1 VIGAVEV
8 ISVFAEYEIPVA
20 YSMVAMATQVPS
32 VHPLQAFTCYWA
44 AFNNIYV
51 AISERAGKS
60 AQLRKNADGS
70 LRTRAVG
77 QINIPRV
84 STVSEREQIDLA
96 FQRFPDEL
104 KRRIVEHSSTRFFA
118 YRTPHWR
125 GQPIEKDASGQRL
138 NGVLNVGHTVDAKH
152 PVWAPIDI
160 GMFEAYQSGARN
172 SVHRDALASQILDL
186 LYTVRNNAFHGGKSA
201 DDANDTAVL
210 EQALPLLV
218 MIVASFVRIREAA

>member
-1 VIGAVEV
+1 VIE
-8 ISVFAEYEIPVA
+8 VFAEYEVPVA

-32 VHPLQAFTCYWA
+32 THPLQAFTCYWA

-51 AISERAGKS
+51 TIAEQSGKRAR
-60 AQLRKNADGS
+60 LRKNADGS
-70 LRTRAVG
+70 LRTRMVG
-77 QINIPRV
+77 QINVPQV

-96 FQRFPDEL
+96 FDQFPDEL
-104 KRRIVEHSSTRFFA
+104 KRRLAEHSSTLFFA
-118 YRTPHWR
+118 YRTPQWR
-125 GQPIEKDASGQRL
+125 GQSIERDASGQRL
-138 NGVLNVGHTVDAKH
+138 NGILNVGHTVDAKH

-160 GMFEAYQSGARN
+160 GMFEAYQQGARD

-186 LYTVRNNAFHGGKSA
+186 LYTVRNNAFHGGKRA

-218 MIVASFVRIREAA
+218 MIVVSFVRIRGAA